1 MGTCP
6 RSSLHSITVKTLRV
20 FVQILKL
27 HTSALPMGH
36 FKSIPAR
43 SPHVRRAVKLQ
54 TAIYFWV
61 ATRQM
66 DNAKVPSKNH
76 TKDSWVFEKR

>member
-1 MGTCP
+1 
-6 RSSLHSITVKTLRV
+6 
-20 FVQILKL
+20 
-27 HTSALPMGH
+27 MGH

-76 TKDSWVFEKR
+76 TKDVWVFEKR